1 MHAKQRPP
9 AGPGAADADR
19 RPKLAQCM
27 RSHGVPSFP
36 DHIHRFQ
43 RARFSTSLPPEISD
57 APASH
62 TRKFEALLTRCA
74 RLVGTTLRS
83 RSS

>member
-1 MHAKQRPP
+1 MQNSDCPP
-9 AGPGAADADR
+9 ALAQQMLTADR
-19 RPKLAQCM
+19 KLAQCM

-36 DHIHRFQ
+36 DHITDSNGPIFNIS
-43 RARFSTSLPPEISD
+43 AAGISD
-57 APASH
+57 AASH

-83 RSS
+83 RSSDA